1 MNAHTRLSAKGQ
13 VVLPKAVRDRLQWS
27 PGDQLEVVEHAG
39 GVTLRPVAKP
49 KSGATA
55 AEVLAEI
62 WALYPYDGPY
72 ISDDD
77 VNAAVREQAV
87 RRYERSR

>member
-27 PGDQLEVVEHAG
+27 PGDELEVVEHAG
-39 GVTLRPVAKP
+39 GVTLRPVVKP
-49 KSGATA
+49 KPGRTA
-55 AEVLAEI
+55 AEILGEI

-72 ISDDD
+72 VSDDD
-77 VNAAVREQAV
+77 IDSAVREQAL
-87 RRYERSR
+87 RRYEKSR